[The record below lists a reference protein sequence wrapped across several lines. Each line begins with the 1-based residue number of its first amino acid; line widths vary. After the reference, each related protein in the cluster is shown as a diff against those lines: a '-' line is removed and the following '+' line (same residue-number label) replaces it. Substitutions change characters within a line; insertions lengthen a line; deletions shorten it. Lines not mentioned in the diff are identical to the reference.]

1 MTFIDAL
8 IVVIYLGGIVVVGIR
23 SRGRQ
28 DDINDYFTAYGGF
41 RGRLGRALVGLS
53 IAATLFSGLSFI
65 VYPSLFYSHGITV
78 LSGLVGFPLSYLFMR
93 WWFLPR
99 YLATDWISPY
109 EVIELRFGRT
119 VRLLASAM
127 FILSRLSWMAALI
140 YAPVIVVLTALNIGD
155 EWLWPVV
162 ALIGLSSTVYTVIGG
177 IRGVIITDAIQ
188 FLLIA
193 AALLGTIIYILVKI
207 PLSLGEVATFVRTN
221 THLLHLNWSLD
232 PRVTITVA
240 ALAVGGS
247 IGNLGSYSADQMAL
261 QRYLAAGDARA
272 ATGAFGTSM
281 IAMPFVLVL
290 LAAVGLAIGS
300 WYSVHPDPALP
311 TQADKVFPYFVA
323 NQLPVGFIGIVIAAI
338 LAATMSS
345 ITSGINALSGS
356 LLNDFIPLATRV
368 DPKRLLG
375 YARWVSAAIGVL
387 ATLGAGYVVKIGS
400 LFEIMTVLLG
410 VFSGPLLVCMLCA
423 VSRLRIHGSVM
434 IGAMVVGFLT
444 SIAIVSSPVSP
455 IWITLAS
462 AVGTLLVTWLGSLF
476 IPSQDEPVPVAGAL
490 RK

>member
-1 MTFIDAL
+1 
-8 IVVIYLGGIVVVGIR
+8 YLGGIVVVGIR

-28 DDINDYFTAYGGF
+28 DNINDYFTAHGSF
-41 RGRLGRALVGLS
+41 RGRLGRMLVGLS

-65 VYPSLFYSHGITV
+65 VYPSLFYSYGLTV
-78 LSGLVGFPLSYLFMR
+78 LSGLAGFPLSYIFMR

-99 YLATDWISPY
+99 YLAMDWSSPY
-109 EVIELRFGRT
+109 EIIERRFGRRA
-119 VRLLASAM
+119 RLLASAF

-140 YAPVIVVLTALNIGD
+140 YAPVIVVVTALNIGN

-162 ALIGLSSTVYTVIGG
+162 ALIGLSSTAYTVVGG

-188 FLLIA
+188 LLLIA
-193 AALLGTIIYILVKI
+193 AALLGTIIFIVVKI
-207 PLSLGEVATFVRTN
+207 PLSLGEVVTFVRTN
-221 THLLHLNWSLD
+221 TPLLHLNWSLD

-240 ALAVGGS
+240 ALGIGGS

-272 ATGAFGTSM
+272 ATSAFGTSV

-290 LAAVGLAIGS
+290 LAAVGLAIGA
-300 WYSVHPDPALP
+300 WYSVHPDAALP

-323 NQLPVGFIGIVIAAI
+323 TQLPVGFIGIVIAAI

-368 DPKRLLG
+368 GPKQLLG
-375 YARWVSAAIGVL
+375 YARWVSAGIGVL
-387 ATLGAGYVVKIGS
+387 ATLGAGYVEKIGS

-410 VFSGPLLVCMLCA
+410 IFSGPLLGCMLCA
-423 VSRLRIHGSVM
+423 VSRFRIKGSVM
-434 IGAMVVGFLT
+434 IGAMGAGFLT
-444 SIAIVSSPVSP
+444 SIGIVSSPVSP
-455 IWITLAS
+455 IWVTLGSTVITLLTA
-462 AVGTLLVTWLGSLF
+462 GLVSLI
-476 IPSQDEPVPVAGAL
+476 IPGQSGPDGRRNAQAKP
-490 RK
+490 